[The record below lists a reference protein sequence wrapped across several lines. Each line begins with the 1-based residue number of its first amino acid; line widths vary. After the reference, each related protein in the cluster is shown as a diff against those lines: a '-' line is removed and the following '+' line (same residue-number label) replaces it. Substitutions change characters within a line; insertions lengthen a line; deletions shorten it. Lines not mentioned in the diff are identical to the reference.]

1 MEGCVC
7 SVCRGSHRSENSTVL
22 GLECGE
28 PSQQGETAEKE
39 FEEASHSVVE
49 ERTTG
54 GGGEAGQVLSRTRGY
69 RESKGAGGFS
79 MKADDAAGQ
88 KRNGSKQ
95 LS

>member
-54 GGGEAGQVLSRTRGY
+54 GGEEQDRCSHTQEGIEKAKERAGSR
-69 RESKGAGGFS
+69 
-79 MKADDAAGQ
+79 
-88 KRNGSKQ
+88 
-95 LS
+95 